1 MNEDH
6 GSELDKVKKRYDRF
20 SPFYDISES
29 VIEKGLFGKWRSRT
43 ISGLEGKILEVGVGT
58 GKNLRYYSNKVNL
71 TAIDISPG
79 MLRKARKKAEKLKLK
94 ADLRLMD
101 AQNLE
106 FEDETFDY
114 VISTFVLCSVPDPVK
129 ALREMTR
136 VLKSE
141 GKIIT
146 LDHVLSKNRIIAMW
160 ENVHNP
166 VTVRLFGFNVN
177 RDTKGNMK
185 KAGLE
190 VYDEN
195 VAFFDVFRRF
205 TCTKGNT

>member
-1 MNEDH
+1 MMKEQ
-6 GSELDKVKKRYDRF
+6 GSELEKVRKRYDRF
-20 SPFYDISES
+20 SSFYDISES

-43 ISGLEGKILEVGVGT
+43 ISGLEGRILEVGVGT
-58 GKNLRYYSNKVNL
+58 GKNLPYYSEKVNL
-71 TAIDISPG
+71 SAIDISPG
-79 MLRKARKKAEKLKLK
+79 MLRKARKKAEKLNMK

-101 AQNLE
+101 AQNLQ
-106 FEDETFDY
+106 FEDEIFDY
-114 VISTFVLCSVPDPVK
+114 VISTFVLCSVPYPVK

-136 VLKSE
+136 VLKPE

-160 ENVHNP
+160 EEIHNP

-185 KAGLE
+185 KAGLKI
-190 VYDEN
+190 YDEN
-195 VAFFDVFRRF
+195 SAFFDVFKRF
-205 TCTKGNT
+205 TCTKGVT